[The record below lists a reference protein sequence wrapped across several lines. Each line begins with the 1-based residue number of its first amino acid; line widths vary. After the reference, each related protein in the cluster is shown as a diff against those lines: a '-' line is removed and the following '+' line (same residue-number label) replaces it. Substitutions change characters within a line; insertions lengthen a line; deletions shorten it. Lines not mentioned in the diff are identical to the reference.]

1 MNYKNKIDLSYKIFE
16 KLTKLKNQMGYEE
29 KSWDDWFNELIEE
42 INPDNKSI
50 IESIFKKNVYEKFY
64 DTWIQNFVNNL
75 ENIWNENSAR
85 ILSNYA
91 SSKSVS
97 SSIVIGRGPSL
108 FENNHLELLAQ
119 SKFNGN
125 IICTDGVLIKAL
137 EAGVTPKKFK
147 NFYVVTIDAQE
158 HIKEFYNNKIVS
170 NYGDKI
176 NCILSST
183 ISPETYNIAKNN
195 GMKIFWLHTLFD
207 YTKDKTSFNY
217 IANTMTK
224 AHNHEKG
231 LPAIQTGGNVG
242 TSCWMI
248 AWSILKSSSIV
259 LLGMD
264 HGYSDKMSWDEIDK
278 YHKIPANID
287 KNSESFK
294 MAYPTNF
301 NPDFNCYFKQD
312 PIFQYYSKALIEF
325 IPRVPSVKT
334 INATGGGAIFGN
346 GITSMDFK
354 KFLTINNFL

>member
-1 MNYKNKIDLSYKIFE
+1 MNYKNKIVLNDKIFE

-29 KSWDDWFNELIEE
+29 KNWDDWFDELIVE
-42 INPDNKSI
+42 INPENSSI

-64 DTWIQNFVNNL
+64 DMWIKNFANNL
-75 ENIWNENSAR
+75 PNIWNENSVR
-85 ILSNYA
+85 ILTQDA
-91 SSKSVS
+91 SSKSIS

-108 FENNHLELLAQ
+108 FENNHLDLLSK
-119 SKFNGN
+119 SKFDGN

-137 EAGVTPKKFK
+137 EAGVTPEKFK

-170 NYGDKI
+170 DYGEKI
-176 NCILSST
+176 NCIFSST
-183 ISPETYNIAKNN
+183 ISPQTYNVAKNN
-195 GMKIFWLHTLFD
+195 RMKIFWLHALFD
-207 YTKDKTSFNY
+207 YNKDKTSFNY
-217 IANTMTK
+217 MANSMTK
-224 AHNHEKG
+224 VRNHEKG

-248 AWSILKSSSIV
+248 AWSILKSSSVI
-259 LLGMD
+259 LLGID

-278 YHKIPANID
+278 YHKIPLDVD

-294 MAYPTNF
+294 IAYPTIF

-334 INATGGGAIFGN
+334 INATGGGAIFGD
-346 GITSMDFK
+346 GIKSMDFK
-354 KFLTINNFL
+354 EFLILNDFL